1 MILYWSSLHIALVCC
16 LSGLSPSEIERYGA
30 SFVRFKDPDG
40 PEMHKD
46 PCNLGS
52 AKKKWRKKN
61 TECLLC
67 PFLWG
72 TFGTLYVNMSQ
83 LE

>member
-1 MILYWSSLHIALVCC
+1 MILYRSPLHIALVRC
-16 LSGLSPSEIERYGA
+16 LPGLSPSEIERYGA

-46 PCNLGS
+46 P
-52 AKKKWRKKN
+52 AIWDQPKKNWRKSTQN
-61 TECLLC
+61 VCYVR
-67 PFLWG
+67 FFGG
-72 TFGTLYVNMSQ
+72 TSGTLYVNMSQ